1 MNLAFC
7 SLIRI
12 FDFVEN
18 TFARQKKRIFSLFCA
33 LLFVSLWQGIKET
46 SYNMDI
52 KRITCRSSIEAAALK
67 AWLEEANINCVIYDE
82 TNSKV
87 ARGILDQTMD
97 VMVRDEDWERAN
109 AIYEELLRANNSNQE
124 TEA

>member
-1 MNLAFC
+1 M
-7 SLIRI
+7 
-12 FDFVEN
+12 
-18 TFARQKKRIFSLFCA
+18 Q
-33 LLFVSLWQGIKET
+33 
-46 SYNMDI
+46 I

-97 VMVRDEDWERAN
+97 VMVREEDWERAN
-109 AIYEELLRANNSNQE
+109 AIYEELLRENNSKDQE
-124 TEA
+124 TEV

>member
-1 MNLAFC
+1 MSDEYFNLLSKILSFDKKRNVFFVLC

-12 FDFVEN
+12 FVAEN
-18 TFARQKKRIFSLFCA
+18 QK
-33 LLFVSLWQGIKET
+33 T
-46 SYNMDI
+46 PYNMQI

-109 AIYEELLRANNSNQE
+109 AIYEELLKENDSKDQE